1 MLCSLRNTILKHAL
15 CDIKSEKYMLN
26 LGDSNSIVL
35 EYTLLQILTDVPM
48 IHRTEIS
55 DQGVRN

>member
-1 MLCSLRNTILKHAL
+1 MKHVL